1 MTDNAETSQY
11 AAHQSSALPSMTSS
25 ENRKLTKKNVLALAV
40 VMVLQ
45 LCVLGGELIAAVYP
59 HWTGQPIRV
68 QVQPVDPRDL
78 FRGNYARLQ
87 YSFNVIDET
96 LWRGSDTPKKGQR
109 VYVSLIQNKA
119 GSWDASAIS
128 AEPPETGLF
137 LRGRFKYVWSAPRD
151 RVEGPDGKVTWV
163 KTDKPDRYRIEYG
176 VEAWFAPKEKA
187 QALELALR
195 DEAWATLYVADNGK
209 AALFSVETSLEDVGQ
224 TALERELEN

>member
-1 MTDNAETSQY
+1 MIDNTEIPQHSEHQPRAMLN
-11 AAHQSSALPSMTSS
+11 AASSK
-25 ENRKLTKKNVLALAV
+25 NRIFAKKHVMALAA
-40 VMVLQ
+40 VMLFQ
-45 LCVLGGELIAAVYP
+45 LCVLGGELLAAVYP

-96 LWRGSDTPKKGQR
+96 LWHGGDTPKKGQR
-109 VYVSLIQNKA
+109 VYVTLVQNEA
-119 GSWDASAIS
+119 GSWDAAAIS
-128 AEPPETGLF
+128 DEPPEDGMF

-151 RVEGPDGKVTWV
+151 RVEGPDGKATWV
-163 KTDKPDRYRIEYG
+163 KSDTPDRYRIEYG

-209 AALFSVETSLEDVGQ
+209 AALFAVETSPKDV
-224 TALERELEN
+224 E